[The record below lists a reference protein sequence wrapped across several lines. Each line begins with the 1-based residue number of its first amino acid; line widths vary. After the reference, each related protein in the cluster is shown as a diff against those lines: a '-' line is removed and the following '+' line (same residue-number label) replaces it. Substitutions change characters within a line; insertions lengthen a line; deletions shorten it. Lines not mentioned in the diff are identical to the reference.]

1 MVDNAE
7 EQGRADGDEILA
19 TTGVTVMVG
28 GDDDEQD
35 TKNGGKASGSDGV
48 VGPLLLASVRHPSR
62 SKLGLTVTVPE
73 DFDSRGG
80 DIAGMSL
87 FSSPA
92 GFYDLLF

>member
-80 DIAGMSL
+80 DIAGKSL
-87 FSSPA
+87 LSPA
-92 GFYDLLF
+92 GIYYFLFY